1 MNAARYASL
10 VAFSQA
16 RAFCATGA
24 GGGIDN
30 SCGRDAVSA
39 AARGGNFKKTVEA
52 VKESLA
58 TKSPSS
64 VLRGLGF
71 SSVKNAAEID
81 RLYTSGSNSD
91 RKGVESWI
99 ARMAHAS
106 KLDPSVSK
114 TEMHLSSR
122 ESAVKAINSALPP
135 DSTFSY
141 SAKELADTVAF
152 YDPVSDAIYL
162 LIPTADQDRLEE
174 LKRVGYVSSGDP
186 SHSLL
191 HEQAH
196 KEHWDSL
203 NEMYGKPTSSKG
215 FSIIQDRVDDL
226 ARSFLENKSTARDMD
241 KKISSQISR
250 YATTDAMEF
259 VAEYASG
266 VKTGSVRRN
275 AQFDEFAK
283 ALGATP
289 PRKMVA

>member
-1 MNAARYASL
+1 MIAARYASL
-10 VAFSQA
+10 IAFAQA

-30 SCGRDAVSA
+30 SCGGGSVSA
-39 AARGGNFKKTVEA
+39 AARGGDFKKTVKA
-52 VKESLA
+52 VKDSLA

-64 VLRGLGF
+64 VLKGLGF
-71 SSVKNAAEID
+71 AGIKNAAEID
-81 RLYTSGSNSD
+81 KFYASGSSSD
-91 RKGVESWI
+91 RVGVESWL
-99 ARMAHAS
+99 ARMAHAAA
-106 KLDPSVSK
+106 LDPSVPK
-114 TEMHLSSR
+114 TSMHLSSR
-122 ESAVKAINSALPP
+122 ESAAKAINSALPS
-135 DSTFSY
+135 DSNFSY
-141 SAKELADTVAF
+141 SAKELDDAVAF

-162 LIPTADQDRLEE
+162 LIPTTDQDRLEE
-174 LKRVGYVSSGDP
+174 LKRVGYVSSDDP

-215 FSIIQDRVDDL
+215 FYEMQDRVDDL
-226 ARSFLENKSTARDMD
+226 ARSFLKNKSTARGMD

-266 VKTGSVRRN
+266 VKTGSVRRDS
-275 AQFDEFAK
+275 QFDDFAK
-283 ALGATP
+283 ALGAKP